1 MSGDF
6 FAASIMNMLLRE
18 TFEKLVKNVAENL
31 GDICLYDDACNL
43 HEFTWNNAVTLIVKY
58 FYLDR
63 R

>member
-43 HEFTWNNAVTLIVKY
+43 HEFT
-58 FYLDR
+58 
-63 R
+63 